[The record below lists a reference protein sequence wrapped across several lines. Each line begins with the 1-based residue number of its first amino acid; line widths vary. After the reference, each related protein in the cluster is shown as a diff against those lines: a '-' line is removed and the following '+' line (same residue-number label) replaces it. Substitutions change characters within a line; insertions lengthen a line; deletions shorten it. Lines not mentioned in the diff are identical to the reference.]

1 MEKILKNLFL
11 QNISNTHIKF
21 FGFFLF
27 FFLLLLNSPM
37 QVDSIQIKKIIH
49 DFSNRSKFGKWSV
62 VNDSVMGGI
71 SRSTFSFMPQG
82 FLLFEGPSGKFPI
95 CPDTAHDLLDS
106 GPNH

>member
-49 DFSNRSKFGKWSV
+49 DFSNRSKIGRWMV
-62 VNDSVMGGI
+62 VNVAFGMAFHLLPI
-71 SRSTFSFMPQG
+71 VFMF
-82 FLLFEGPSGKFPI
+82 FLTVTY
-95 CPDTAHDLLDS
+95 DTL
-106 GPNH
+106 